1 MGTSYF
7 YFLIG
12 DYYEDVDGRNFYSNI
27 VVWFGLL
34 GCSCCVKFIMD
45 WIQDWKMLCSH
56 RLRIAILNEEISLW
70 EKRLSDNPDDI
81 PYLGYI
87 RTTLKGRVKELEV
100 EEKKLDILV

>member
-1 MGTSYF
+1 
-7 YFLIG
+7 
-12 DYYEDVDGRNFYSNI
+12 
-27 VVWFGLL
+27 
-34 GCSCCVKFIMD
+34 
-45 WIQDWKMLCSH
+45 MLCSH

-87 RTTLKGRVKELEV
+87 RTTLNGRVKELEI